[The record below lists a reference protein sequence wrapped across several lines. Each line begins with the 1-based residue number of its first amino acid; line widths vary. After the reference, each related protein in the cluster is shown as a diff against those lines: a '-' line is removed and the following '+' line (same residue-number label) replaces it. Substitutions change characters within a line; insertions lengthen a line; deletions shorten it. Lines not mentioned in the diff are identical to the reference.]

1 MTFFDDGLERQVEAT
16 DADMLRIL
24 HDMLEND
31 EKITARAVAR
41 KHPTL
46 SHASSITRSAS
57 RLELLTRFQAEQKRL
72 REWQDRLPKR
82 SQAKL
87 AAQLAHKD
95 TQIADLE
102 RQVEILRLSHIFMMQ
117 AVGELG
123 GTSKLRVLYDRY
135 RDVRGELQRLGL
147 LSSGELKSIAAAKAS
162 KAAD

>member
-1 MTFFDDGLERQVEAT
+1 MTFFDDGLEQQVEAP
-16 DADMLRIL
+16 DPEMLRIL
-24 HDMLEND
+24 QDMLEND

-41 KHPTL
+41 RHPAI
-46 SHASSITRSAS
+46 SHASSITRAAS

-102 RQVEILRLSHIFMMQ
+102 RQVEILRLSHILMMQ

-135 RDVRGELQRLGL
+135 RDVRSELQRLGL
-147 LSSGELKSIAAAKAS
+147 LSSGELKSISAAKAS